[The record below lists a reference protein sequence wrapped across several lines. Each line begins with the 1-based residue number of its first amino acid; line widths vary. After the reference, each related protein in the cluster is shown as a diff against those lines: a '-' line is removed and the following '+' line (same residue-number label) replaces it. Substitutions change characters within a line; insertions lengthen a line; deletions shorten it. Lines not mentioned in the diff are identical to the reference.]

1 MYGEDSAET
10 AMLRYF
16 KETILS
22 RTPEGR
28 ELIRIFYFWNPLLIK
43 AIEEDEAFREEIK
56 EMIDEM
62 FLVTKQ
68 TEE

>member
-1 MYGEDSAET
+1 
-10 AMLRYF
+10 MLRYF
-16 KETILS
+16 KDNMLS

-28 ELIRIFYFWNPLLIK
+28 ELIRLFYFWNPLLIR

-56 EMIDEM
+56 EMIDALFPIRTE
-62 FLVTKQ
+62 